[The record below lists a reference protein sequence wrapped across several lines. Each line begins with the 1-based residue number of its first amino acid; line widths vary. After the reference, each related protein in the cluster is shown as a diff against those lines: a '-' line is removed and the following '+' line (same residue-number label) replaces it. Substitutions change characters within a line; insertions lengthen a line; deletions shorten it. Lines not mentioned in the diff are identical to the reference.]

1 MFQALVDL
9 VRAAGKLNL
18 SLKMEGDD
26 MVVFVVPAGDSKA
39 TGLQQPLV
47 LSGTPDSLDAEFAQA
62 IASYSGVR
70 RSLSEQVQATTAIM
84 EVAKGD
90 SANKAQKALAG
101 KGKTGTVATASAGD
115 DDDDGDS
122 DGDSETAT
130 PTSSPPAPAVAAPS
144 GTDLSSLLL

>member
-101 KGKTGTVATASAGD
+101 KGKAGTVATASAG
-115 DDDDGDS
+115 DDDGDS

>member
-1 MFQALVDL
+1 MFEAIVDL
-9 VRAAGKLNL
+9 VRAAGKLDL
-18 SLKMEGDD
+18 SLKMDGDD
-26 MVVFVVPAGDSKA
+26 MVVFVVPGGDSKA
-39 TGLQQPLV
+39 TGLRQPLV

-90 SANKAQKALAG
+90 SANKAQKALVG
-101 KGKTGTVATASAGD
+101 KGKAGPVATASASD
-115 DDDDGDS
+115 DDDDGDP
-122 DGDSETAT
+122 DDDSEAAT
-130 PTSSPPAPAVAAPS
+130 PKGAPPTPAPAQPS